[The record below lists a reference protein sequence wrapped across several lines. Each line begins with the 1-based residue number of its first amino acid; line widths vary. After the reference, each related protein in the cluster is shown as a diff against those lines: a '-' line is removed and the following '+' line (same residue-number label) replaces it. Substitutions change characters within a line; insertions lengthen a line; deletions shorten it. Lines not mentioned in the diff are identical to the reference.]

1 MNKLRKIIK
10 SQPYLL
16 TLIRYRIYSNIVIFI
31 KPIKLLGDYTVKK
44 SRLFFLS
51 MFLVLV
57 LAACN
62 TQQEEKKADE
72 KAEETTSLYD
82 QIKEKGEV
90 TIGTEGTYAPFTFHD
105 TDGKLTGFD
114 VEIAEEVFKRL
125 DIKPKFIETKWDGL
139 IAGLD
144 AKRYDLVANEVSI
157 NPERQEKYD
166 FSEPY
171 IVSKAVL
178 VVKEENKDIK
188 TFEDLKGKKS
198 AQSLNSNYLKKAE
211 EYGATITQI
220 EGFNQAI
227 DLLTS
232 GRVDATINDSLSY
245 LDLKKQRPELPI
257 KIAAEEGNATQNA
270 FLFRKGSD
278 ELVEAVNGALAEMKE
293 DGTYLKISEK
303 WFGTDVSK

>member
-1 MNKLRKIIK
+1 M
-10 SQPYLL
+10 L
-16 TLIRYRIYSNIVIFI
+16 TVKCILDYSKIVILI
-31 KPIKLLGDYTVKK
+31 KPIKLLGDYTMKK
-44 SRLFFLS
+44 SLLLFLS
-51 MFLVLV
+51 VFLVLV

-62 TQQEEKKADE
+62 AQKEEEKADE
-72 KAEETTSLYD
+72 KTEETASLYD

-105 TDGKLTGFD
+105 KDGKLTGFD

-125 DIKPKFIETKWDGL
+125 DIKPIFVETKWDGL

-166 FSEPY
+166 FSDPY

-178 VVKEENKDIK
+178 VVQEGNNDIK

-198 AQSLNSNYLKKAE
+198 AQSLSSNYLKKAE
-211 EYGATITQI
+211 EFGATVTPI

-227 DLLTS
+227 DLVTS

-257 KIAAEEGNATQNA
+257 KVAVEEKNATQNA
-270 FLFRKGSD
+270 FLFRKGSE
-278 ELVEAVNGALAEMKE
+278 ELAEAVNGALAEMKE

>member
-1 MNKLRKIIK
+1 MFVDSKMHVD
-10 SQPYLL
+10 
-16 TLIRYRIYSNIVIFI
+16 YSKIVILL
-31 KPIKLLGDYTVKK
+31 KPIKLLGDYTMKK
-44 SRLFFLS
+44 TLLLFLS
-51 MFLVLV
+51 VFLVLA

-62 TQQEEKKADE
+62 TQKEEEKADD
-72 KAEETTSLYD
+72 KAEETASLFD
-82 QIKEKGEV
+82 QIKEKGEI

-105 TDGKLTGFD
+105 KDGKLTGFD

-125 DIKPKFIETKWDGL
+125 DIKPTFVETKWDGL

-166 FSEPY
+166 FSDPY

-178 VVKEENKDIK
+178 VVQEGNNDIK

-211 EYGATITQI
+211 EFGATVTPI

-227 DLLTS
+227 DLVTS

-257 KIAAEEGNATQNA
+257 KVAVEEGNATQNA

-278 ELVEAVNGALAEMKE
+278 ELAEAVNGALAEMKE